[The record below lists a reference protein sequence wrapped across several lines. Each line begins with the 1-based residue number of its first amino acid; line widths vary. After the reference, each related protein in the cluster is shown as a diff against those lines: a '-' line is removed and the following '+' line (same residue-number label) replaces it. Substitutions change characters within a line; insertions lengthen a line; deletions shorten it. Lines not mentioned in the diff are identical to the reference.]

1 MKKRLSVR
9 LFLAALV
16 LAALADFLARPLLVV
31 ESEQGALLYAEKAYA
46 GMPVV
51 IRFIHSVQKTP
62 VEEDLRVDDEVSGF
76 VLDKT
81 RYQSFG
87 VGLPFLASEGQFRAE
102 GDHFVMDGMERRF
115 PRLSLRTGVGTE
127 LTLVLDGTEE
137 RLFEKLEPGSRI
149 DLAVMP
155 PWQWGVEKLFG
166 KAHGAAN
173 AARKE

>member
-1 MKKRLSVR
+1 MKKRLGVR

-76 VLDKT
+76 VLDRT

-87 VGLPFLASEGQFRAE
+87 VGLPFLASEGEFRAE
-102 GDHFVMDGMERRF
+102 GDFFVMDGME
-115 PRLSLRTGVGTE
+115 E
-127 LTLVLDGTEE
+127 K
-137 RLFEKLEPGSRI
+137 LFEKLPAGSRV
-149 DLAVMP
+149 DLTVIA
-155 PWQWGVEKLFG
+155 PWRWGMEKLFG
-166 KAHGAAN
+166 KELGAA
-173 AARKE
+173 AAAGKE